1 MRNLKDLKLRK
12 KTEQKVSAWLT
23 EWLELFVKQ
32 ADGKQGNI
40 IRADFANNDFFF
52 FTDCRDIINKD
63 PEDKAD
69 ETNLKVRGRKRKVV
83 LQLFVKTLLGEKL
96 GRKSPC
102 SHCGFE
108 DRIVKHM
115 YNGYYVLCPKCG
127 FLVLNGFLSTMKES
141 ADKLLLEDGMIRLV
155 EAKK

>member
-1 MRNLKDLKLRK
+1 MKTLKDLKLRK
-12 KTEQKVSAWLT
+12 KTEQKVSEWLN

-52 FTDCRDIINKD
+52 FTDCKDIVNKD
-63 PEDKAD
+63 PEDKAE
-69 ETNLKVRGRKRKVV
+69 ETNLKIRSRKRKVV

-102 SHCGFE
+102 THCGFE
-108 DRIVKHM
+108 DRKVRMM
-115 YNGYYVLCPKCG
+115 YNGHYVFCPHCG
-127 FLVLNGFLSTMKES
+127 YLVVNGYINTMKES
-141 ADKLLLEDGMIRLV
+141 IEGVLKELGNDEKNTE
-155 EAKK
+155 